1 MKKIILLISIVFLNS
16 CSLFYN
22 ASKTSNEVK
31 KKYSPQKSIR
41 NINKNVN
48 TINYIQAKAKVS
60 FRENNKLKSNTVT
73 FRILSDEK
81 LWVNASLGAARV
93 LIDKDSIRYYN
104 KIEKN
109 YFVADFEYV
118 NDKIGLDA
126 NFQIVQNLL
135 LGILIEE
142 FSPSSLFK
150 KSKDSYIFK
159 EHQLT
164 FQSKHIESS
173 VTINPY
179 NLTILKQTF
188 YNDNKILEVIY
199 DDYIKVEGQ
208 NIPTNIKFLNNSV
221 ENLNIEIKSFS
232 SLNNI
237 NIPFKIPKNYKRID
251 IK

>member
-22 ASKTSNEVK
+22 ASNTYNEAK

-41 NINKNVN
+41 NVNKNVN

-60 FRENNKLKSNTVT
+60 FRQNNKLKSNTVT

-93 LIDKDSIRYYN
+93 LIDKDSIMYYN

-109 YFVADFEYV
+109 YFVTDFEYV

-135 LGILIEE
+135 LGILIER
-142 FSPSSLFK
+142 FSTSSLFK

-159 EHQLT
+159 EHQLIL
-164 FQSKHIESS
+164 QSKNVESS

-188 YNDNKILEVIY
+188 YNDNKMLEVIY

-208 NIPTNIKFLNNSV
+208 NIPTNIKFLNNGV

-232 SLNNI
+232 SLNKI